1 MMITRLEAGLIAAIL
16 LSILVQPPLAGQQ
29 VVIRGG
35 HVFDG
40 VRDRT
45 VPNSGIVIQSGKFLE
60 VDARLEGR
68 DLRDVEVVELS
79 DDDYVIP
86 GMFDLHAHYAM
97 DLFGEG
103 RVDER
108 KGYPSLFSPTV

>member
-1 MMITRLEAGLIAAIL
+1 MMTRRLQAGFIASVLFWVSA
-16 LSILVQPPLAGQQ
+16 QPPLAAQQ
-29 VVIRGG
+29 IVIRGG
-35 HVFDG
+35 QIFDA

-45 VPNSGIVIQSGKFLE
+45 VANSGIVVQSGKFLE

-68 DLRDVEVVELS
+68 DLREVEIVELS

-86 GMFDLHAHYAM
+86 GLFDLHAHYAM

-108 KGYPSLFSPTV
+108 EG